1 MVNMELIVIW
11 GLSFAMI
18 VLFFRGV
25 IPQRSEK
32 AVDRLIQRQIQI
44 KHKEVREQNASIS
57 IQSQKPFKKL
67 GNTLQ
72 TYFGKNTNTMSSDSS
87 DSPNET
93 KKLLSEAGFRESYAL
108 YLYTFSQLVGAAVG
122 LLLGVLFL
130 AIEPLEGTFQMFPY
144 IVGLAIGVYIPI
156 LYVKNR
162 RNQRVSE
169 IRRIFPDALE
179 MLALCNEASMTI
191 DMALSKIAREL
202 EKKYPVISEE
212 FLIIGIELALLDS
225 RTKAFDGFY
234 KRFPLDEVRSFV
246 TTVNQ
251 AERTGTPMAQS
262 IRALAKEMR
271 KDSIANIQARLESLS
286 AKLVLPL
293 ILFFFVPV
301 IMFMFMPVMMRV
313 DLSSF

>member
-32 AVDRLIQRQIQI
+32 AVDRLIKRQIQA
-44 KHKEVREQNASIS
+44 KRQERREQNASIS

-67 GNTLQ
+67 GNILQ
-72 TYFGKNTNTMSSDSS
+72 KYFGKNTNTMSSDSS

-271 KDSIANIQARLESLS
+271 KDSIANIQARLESLG

-301 IMFMFMPVMMRV
+301 IIFMFMPVLMRV
-313 DLSSF
+313 DLSGM

>member
-1 MVNMELIVIW
+1 MELIAIW

-32 AVDRLIQRQIQI
+32 AVDRLIKRQIQA
-44 KHKEVREQNASIS
+44 KRQKRREQTASIH
-57 IQSQKPFKKL
+57 SQKPFKKL

-72 TYFGKNTNTMSSDSS
+72 KYFGKNTNTISSDSS
-87 DSPNET
+87 DSSYET
-93 KKLLSEAGFRESYAL
+93 KKLLSEAGFRESYAP
-108 YLYTFSQLVGAAVG
+108 YLYTFSQLAGAVLG
-122 LLLGVLFL
+122 LVLGVIFL
-130 AIEPLEGTFQMFPY
+130 AIEPLEGTLAILPY
-144 IVGLAIGVYIPI
+144 IVGPAIGIYIPI

-169 IRRIFPDALE
+169 IQRIFPDALE

-191 DMALSKIAREL
+191 DMALPKIAREL

-212 FLIIGIELALLDS
+212 FFIIGIELALLDS
-225 RTKAFDGFY
+225 RAKAFDGFY

-251 AERTGTPMAQS
+251 AERSGTPIAQS
-262 IRALAKEMR
+262 IRILATEMR
-271 KDSIANIQARLESLS
+271 KDRIASIQARLESLG

-301 IMFMFMPVMMRV
+301 MIFMFMPVIMKV
-313 DLSSF
+313 DLSVL

>member
-1 MVNMELIVIW
+1 MVNMELIAIW

-18 VLFFRGV
+18 VLFLRGV

-32 AVDRLIQRQIQI
+32 AVDRLIKRQIQA
-44 KHKEVREQNASIS
+44 KRQATQEHTSSAH
-57 IQSQKPFKKL
+57 SQKPLKKL
-67 GNTLQ
+67 GNILQ
-72 TYFGKNTNTMSSDSS
+72 KYFGKNKDITSSDSS
-87 DSPNET
+87 DYPNET

-108 YLYTFSQLVGAAVG
+108 HLYTFSQLVGAVVG

-130 AIEPLEGTFQMFPY
+130 AIEPLEGTLGILPY
-144 IVGLAIGVYIPI
+144 IVGPAIGVYIPI

-191 DMALSKIAREL
+191 DTALPKIAKEL
-202 EKKYPVISEE
+202 QKKYPVISDE
-212 FLIIGIELALLDS
+212 FFIISIELALLDS
-225 RTKAFDGFY
+225 RAKAFDGFY

-251 AERTGTPMAQS
+251 AERSGTP
-262 IRALAKEMR
+262 IALFLRTLSKEMR
-271 KDSIANIQARLESLS
+271 KDHVARIQARLESLS

-301 IMFMFMPVMMRV
+301 MMFMFMPVLMKV
-313 DLSSF
+313 DLSGL

>member
-1 MVNMELIVIW
+1 MELIAIW

-32 AVDRLIQRQIQI
+32 AVDRLIKRQIQI
-44 KHKEVREQNASIS
+44 KRQKRREQTAS
-57 IQSQKPFKKL
+57 IQSQKHFKKL
-67 GNTLQ
+67 GNTLEK
-72 TYFGKNTNTMSSDSS
+72 YFGKNTNTTSSDSS

-93 KKLLSEAGFRESYAL
+93 KKLLSEAGFKESYSF
-108 YLYTFSQLVGAAVG
+108 YLYTFSQLAGAVLG
-122 LLLGVLFL
+122 LVLGVIFL
-130 AIEPLEGTFQMFPY
+130 AIEPLEGTLAILPY
-144 IVGLAIGVYIPI
+144 IVGPAIGIYIPI

-169 IRRIFPDALE
+169 IHRIFPDALE

-191 DMALSKIAREL
+191 DMALPKIAREL

-225 RTKAFDGFY
+225 RAKAFDGFY

-251 AERTGTPMAQS
+251 AERTGTPIAQS
-262 IRALAKEMR
+262 IRILATEMR
-271 KDSIANIQARLESLS
+271 KDRIANIQARLESLG

-301 IMFMFMPVMMRV
+301 MMFMFMPVLMRV
-313 DLSSF
+313 DLSGM